1 MMSRTTFLPRQPQAL
16 RAALVA
22 AAVGACLAASPG
34 TAGQAGASFQVS
46 VSLVPSGSNSCT
58 TATGTNAPQVTCRP
72 TVVSAPTT
80 ALADRPG
87 GSTVLGL
94 RQREPAVRVAGELV
108 EINEENHYAWAE
120 SNYFALGEYSSRL
133 VVAGRIEYVEMTVS
147 W

>member
-34 TAGQAGASFQVS
+34 RAGQAGATFQVS
-46 VSLVPSGSNSCT
+46 VSLVPSGSSSCT
-58 TATGTNAPQVTCRP
+58 TATGTNVPQVTCRP

-80 ALADRPG
+80 VMADRPG

-94 RQREPAVRVAGELV
+94 RQREPPVKVAGELV

-120 SNYFALGEYSSRL
+120 SNYFALGDYSSRL

>member
-1 MMSRTTFLPRQPQAL
+1 MSRTNLLQSRPPAL
-16 RAALVA
+16 RAARAAAA
-22 AAVGACLAASPG
+22 AAVCLLAGPG
-34 TAGQAGASFQVS
+34 TAGQAGSGFQVS
-46 VSLVPSGSNSCT
+46 VTLSPSGSNSCT
-58 TATGTNAPQVTCRP
+58 TATGTDAPQVTCRP
-72 TVVSAPTT
+72 TVVSTPATVT
-80 ALADRPG
+80 AERAG

-94 RQREPAVRVAGELV
+94 RQREPAMKVAGELV